1 MNAGEH
7 RQLYRIIYYQLIQRH
22 IFAITGFIRV
32 IPDFLVIGAKR
43 CGTTSLYR
51 HLPEHQCISRSLRD
65 NIGFFNENYHL
76 GINWY
81 KSLFPTKFTRD
92 KIIKKHGKFL
102 TYDVTPQYLR
112 EPYVAKR
119 MFQMFPKMKLIVLL
133 RNPVDKSYS
142 HHIMGRNSNTLHNNP
157 EWKGIDN
164 KQVSFEYI
172 VNRDIEYIS
181 KYEKENGKLD
191 DSYFRNVITKTNL
204 ARGFYAQF
212 LRKWFD
218 VYDRKQF
225 LILSSSELANST
237 QKTLNKIFKFLEIP
251 EYDIPDTT
259 KINTQKYEPMNKQT
273 REILIKFFKKYNNE
287 LYELIDR
294 KFDWDK

>member
-1 MNAGEH
+1 MNAVKH
-7 RQLYRIIYYQLIQRH
+7 RKLYQIIYYQLIQRH

-43 CGTTSLYR
+43 CGTTSLYQ
-51 HLPEHQCISRSLRD
+51 HLSEHPCISRSPRD

-119 MFQMFPKMKLIVLL
+119 MFQTFPKMKLIVLL
-133 RNPVDKSYS
+133 RNPIDKSYS
-142 HHIMGRNSNTLHNNP
+142 HHIMGKNSNTLNNNP

-172 VNRDIEYIS
+172 VNRDIEFIS
-181 KYEKENGKLD
+181 KYEKKNGELND
-191 DSYFRNVITKTNL
+191 NYFRNVITKTNL

-237 QKTLNKIFKFLEIP
+237 QKTLNKIFNFLEIP

-259 KINTQKYEPMNKQT
+259 KINTQKYEPMKKQT
-273 REILIKFFKKYNNE
+273 REILIQFFKKYNNE

>member
-1 MNAGEH
+1 MNVVKH
-7 RQLYRIIYYQLIQRH
+7 RKLYQIIYYQLIQRH

-32 IPDFLVIGAKR
+32 LPDFLVIGAKR
-43 CGTTSLYR
+43 CGTTSLYQ
-51 HLPEHQCISRSLRD
+51 HLSEHPCISRSPHD

-119 MFQMFPKMKLIVLL
+119 MFQTFPKMKLVVLL
-133 RNPVDKSYS
+133 RNPIDKSYS
-142 HHIMGRNSNTLHNNP
+142 HHIMGKNSNTLNNNP
-157 EWKGIDN
+157 EWEGIDN
-164 KQVSFEYI
+164 KQVSFEDI
-172 VNRDIEYIS
+172 VNRDIELIS
-181 KYEKENGKLD
+181 KYEKKNGELND
-191 DSYFRNVITKTNL
+191 NYFRNVITKTNL

-237 QKTLNKIFKFLEIP
+237 QKTLNKIFNFLEIP

-259 KINTQKYEPMNKQT
+259 KINTQKYEPMKKQT
-273 REILIKFFKKYNNE
+273 REILIQFFKKYNNE